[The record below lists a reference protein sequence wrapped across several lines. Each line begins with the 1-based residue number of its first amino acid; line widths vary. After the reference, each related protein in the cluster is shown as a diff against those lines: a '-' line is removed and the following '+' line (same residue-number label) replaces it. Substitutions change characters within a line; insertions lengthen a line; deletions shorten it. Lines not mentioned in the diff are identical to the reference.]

1 MVTCTRRQS
10 SLADGPTNR
19 DDPARP
25 SITVNPAPASPVG
38 NAALQ
43 RINNEAGTISGV
55 MVGWQTMFP
64 PPDFVRGYGEAVE
77 NGSERFF
84 RQFELEAEHRRQMDR
99 ERLGNQTKQLS
110 FVRSERRLS
119 QWLAGVYAFGA
130 LLLAA
135 YLAHKGSPGYAA
147 TVATTSIASVVA
159 AFLAFGRQT
168 ITAKQEPT
176 VPPSTP
182 SKRVTTKGRGR
193 LGNQA
198 AATPSADAP
207 PPDKEAPPL

>member
-1 MVTCTRRQS
+1 M
-10 SLADGPTNR
+10 A
-19 DDPARP
+19 DDPTKTSDLARP
-25 SITVNPAPASPVG
+25 DITVTPAPPIAAG

-43 RINNEAGTISGV
+43 RFGAESGSVSGV

-99 ERLGNQTKQLS
+99 DRVGVQTTQLN

-119 QWLAGVYAFGA
+119 QWLAGIYAFFA
-130 LLLAA
+130 LLLAG
-135 YLAHKGSPGYAA
+135 YLAHVGNPGYAA

-159 AFLAFGRQT
+159 AFLAFGRQAVGT
-168 ITAKQEPT
+168 KVTT
-176 VPPSTP
+176 TPPSAPQSSQSVRPQPQRRRPPKLTP
-182 SKRVTTKGRGR
+182 DTSG
-193 LGNQA
+193 
-198 AATPSADAP
+198 DA
-207 PPDKEAPPL
+207 